1 MHAKNPF
8 LESYDFEALIQHHP
22 SLKQFVFVNKYGTE
36 TIRFADQKAVKAL
49 NRALLKMQYGIDWEI
64 PDQNLCPPIPGRL
77 DYLLH
82 IEELVYKK
90 NIHLLDIGTGANL
103 IYPILASC
111 HFKWRCTASE
121 IDPKSLKNAEEI
133 IKNNPALSTV
143 VLREQINEQSILEN
157 IILPDDFF
165 DVVVCNPPFFKSAE
179 DAQKQNQRKV
189 KNLKIKETATLNFGG
204 LSHELWTEGGEEV
217 FLKKMILESTKFKS
231 QVHWFTSL
239 VSKKEHLKSLLH
251 TIKKTKPKHYKVIDL
266 DLGNKSSRFLAW
278 TYT

>member
-1 MHAKNPF
+1 MHTNNPF
-8 LESYDFEALIQHHP
+8 SESYNFEALIQHYP
-22 SLKQFVFVNKYGTE
+22 TLKEFVFVNKYGTE

-49 NRALLKMQYGIDWEI
+49 NRALLKMQYGIHWEI

-82 IEELVYKK
+82 VDELVSKK

-103 IYPILASC
+103 IYPILAAC
-111 HFKWRCTASE
+111 HFKWSCTASE
-121 IDPKSLKNAEEI
+121 SDSKSLRHAGEI
-133 IKNNPALSTV
+133 IKNNPALSAV
-143 VLREQINEQSILEN
+143 VLRKQKNEQAILEN

-165 DVVVCNPPFFKSAE
+165 DVVVCNPPFFKSAA

-189 KNLKIKETATLNFGG
+189 KNLKIKESKLLNFGG
-204 LSHELWTEGGEEV
+204 ISNELWTQGGEEV

-231 QVHWFTSL
+231 QVNWFTSL

-251 TIKKTKPKHYKVIDL
+251 AIKKTKPKHYKVVDL
-266 DLGNKSSRFLAW
+266 DLGNKSSRFIAW

>member
-8 LESYDFEALIQHHP
+8 SESYDFEVLIQHHP

-204 LSHELWTEGGEEV
+204 LSNELWTEGGEEV

>member
-1 MHAKNPF
+1 MHANNPF
-8 LESYDFEALIQHHP
+8 LESYDFEALTQHHP

-204 LSHELWTEGGEEV
+204 LSNELWTEGGEEV